1 MLIMDLTSGEL
12 YLFNNTPNILYQ
24 KAIAINLLRNTG
36 FGDTFIFD
44 PEF

>member
-1 MLIMDLTSGEL
+1 MDLTSGER
-12 YLFNNTPNILYQ
+12 YLVNDTVNMFYP
-24 KAIAINLLRNTG
+24 KSIAINVLRNTG